1 MDQSTISY
9 LRFLFVL
16 WPGIEPRIV
25 PFVNYRC
32 LNHSSSFSEHKLG
45 VGFEPRILSRSLNLT
60 AIITLINQ
68 RLGVSR
74 ASRCFDLFSL
84 H

>member
-1 MDQSTISY
+1 MDQSTISS
-9 LRFLFVL
+9 LRFLWVL

-25 PFVNYRC
+25 PFVI
-32 LNHSSSFSEHKLG
+32 NHSSSFSEHKLR

-60 AIITLINQ
+60 AIITLINH